1 MFVETASTKNHEPRR
16 GEMFGHSRTDPCAT
30 VAGTFRSYGALPNPP
45 PHFYKH
51 SIPTGLT
58 ALVLCLAVASFNV
71 AVFAQKTAKRA
82 AIQGSRRLA
91 EATPESVGMSSER
104 LAKIDDAVR
113 ESIARKE
120 TPGAVVLVARKGRV
134 VYRKAFGDRAV
145 EPQREPM
152 TVDTIFDLASLTKIV
167 ATATSIMI
175 LVERGKVSL
184 ADPVALYIPEF
195 GKFGKERITLEQ
207 LMTHRAGLPPDNEI
221 ADYVGKSIDPM
232 QLIYELRPSYE
243 PGTRFVYSD
252 VGFIVAAEIVRR
264 VSGKRIDEFA
274 RKNLFVPLRMD
285 TAFFSPRNVIQA
297 LENEIRQRGY
307 LTAQKLEELSAAIK
321 IQEALLKNVAPTET
335 REGRWMRGEVH
346 DPRAYEMGGVAG
358 HAGLFSTADDLAIFC
373 QMILNKG
380 EYNGTR
386 ILAPYTVERMI
397 SAQTLPTSQMR
408 GIGWDV
414 NTAFSSNRGDLFPV
428 GTFGHTGFTGTSI
441 WLDPASET
449 FVVLLTNRV
458 HPNGRGDVTRLRSFV
473 ASIVA
478 SAITA
483 VPKAAQ
489 VDLKSPP
496 HFVDAPRA
504 VINRGVPTGPLH
516 PVLTG
521 IDVLERDGF
530 KQLEGRRIGLITN
543 HTGRDY
549 AGRSTIDVLSEAKNL
564 KLVALFSPEHGL
576 RGMEDSPV
584 TDQRDQKTGLPVY
597 SLYDKDRRR
606 PAAEMLKGI
615 DTLVFDIQ
623 DVGARFY
630 TYITTC
636 GYAMEEAAK
645 NKIRFVVL
653 DRPNPING
661 YDLEGPVADAELAA
675 QSTYSYTSYHSMPVR
690 YGLTIGELAMLFNS
704 ERKIG
709 ADLAVIKMEGWRRA
723 DYYDGTGLEWV
734 NPSPNM
740 RSLTEALLY
749 PGVGLLETTNISVGR
764 GTDTPFE
771 IIGAPWIDGQK
782 LSEALNRAGLAGV
795 RFVPVRFT
803 PKSSRFAGE
812 QCSGVNIIVTD
823 RSAFRPVAAGVEIAY
838 QLNRLHGASWKVD
851 DYLRLLVNRA
861 ALGALKQGK
870 TASEIA
876 AAWQAGLAEFA
887 RVRVKY
893 LLY

>member
-1 MFVETASTKNHEPRR
+1 
-16 GEMFGHSRTDPCAT
+16 
-30 VAGTFRSYGALPNPP
+30 
-45 PHFYKH
+45 
-51 SIPTGLT
+51 
-58 ALVLCLAVASFNV
+58 
-71 AVFAQKTAKRA
+71 
-82 AIQGSRRLA
+82 
-91 EATPESVGMSSER
+91 MSSDR
-104 LAKIDDAVR
+104 LAKIDEAALA
-113 ESIARKE
+113 SIGRKE
-120 TPGAVVLVARKGRV
+120 TPGAVLLVARKGGI
-134 VYRKAFGDRAV
+134 VYRKAFGDRAI
-145 EPQREPM
+145 EPKREAM

-195 GKFGKERITLEQ
+195 GKFGKERITVEQ

-221 ADYVGKSIDPM
+221 ADYVGKSIDPL
-232 QLIYELRPSYE
+232 QLIYDLRPSYE

-252 VGFIVAAEIVRR
+252 VGYLVAAEIVKR
-264 VSGKRIDEFA
+264 VSGERIDAFA
-274 RKNLFVPLRMD
+274 GENIFIPLGMKD
-285 TAFFSPRNVIQA
+285 TIFSPTVAFLNKFKKGIREGVLSVIESDHSRPA
-297 LENEIRQRGY
+297 TR
-307 LTAQKLEELSAAIK
+307 EEEGRAKSSADRI
-321 IQEALLKNVAPTET
+321 EALVQRIAPTEN

-380 EYNGTR
+380 EYNGVR
-386 ILAPYTVERMI
+386 ILSPYSIERMV

-408 GIGWDV
+408 GIGWDI
-414 NTAFSSNRGDLFPV
+414 NTSYSSNRGDLFPV

-458 HPNGRGDVTRLRSFV
+458 HPNGKGDVTRLRSFV

-478 SAITA
+478 GAIIEEPHA
-483 VPKAAQ
+483 PV
-489 VDLKSPP
+489 LSHLSSPP
-496 HFVDAPRA
+496 SYIDAPRA
-504 VINRGVPTGPLH
+504 VITRGVSSGPLH

-521 IDVLERDGF
+521 IDVLEQDGF

-543 HTGRDY
+543 HTGLNRE
-549 AGRSTIDVLSEAKNL
+549 GRTTIDVLASAKNL

-576 RGMEDSPV
+576 RGIEDRTV
-584 TDQRDQKTGLPVY
+584 GDERDEKTGLPVY
-597 SLYDKDRRR
+597 SLYEKDRRR
-606 PAAEMLKGI
+606 PSAEMLRGI

-630 TYITTC
+630 TYTTTC

-653 DRPNPING
+653 DRPNPLNG
-661 YDLEGPVADAELAA
+661 YDIEGPVADRELTEQAA
-675 QSTYSYTSYHSMPVR
+675 YSFTSYHPIPVR
-690 YGLTIGELAMLFNS
+690 YGMTIGELAMLFNS

-709 ADLAVIKMEGWRRA
+709 ADLTVIKMEGWRRA
-723 DYYDGTGLEWV
+723 DYFDGTALNWV

-749 PGVGLLETTNISVGR
+749 PGIGLLETTNISVGR

-771 IIGAPWIDGQK
+771 VIGAPWLDGQK
-782 LSEALNRAGLAGV
+782 LAEALNRAGLPGV

-803 PKSSRFAGE
+803 PKSSKFANE
-812 QCSGVNIIVTD
+812 ECSGVNILITD
-823 RSAFRPVAAGVEIAY
+823 RAAFRPVSTGVEIAY
-838 QLNRLHGASWKVD
+838 HLNQLHPSTWKVD
-851 DYLRLLVNRA
+851 DYLRLLANRTALA
-861 ALGALKQGK
+861 AVKEGK
-870 TASEIA
+870 SPSEIVA
-876 AAWQAGLAEFA
+876 TWQAGLSDFA
-887 RVRVKY
+887 VIRKKY